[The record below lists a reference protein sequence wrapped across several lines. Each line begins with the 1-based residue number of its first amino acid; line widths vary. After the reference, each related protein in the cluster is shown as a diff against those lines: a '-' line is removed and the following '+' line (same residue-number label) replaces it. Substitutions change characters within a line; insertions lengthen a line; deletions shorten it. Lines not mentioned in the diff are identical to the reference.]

1 MGEVTP
7 INRIVLPGQSHE
19 GPAIPDSFRE
29 SLRQYDP
36 NLMVAWNA
44 IKKRFVI
51 EQCVEHLAEGTA
63 HTHICRRNYVAMAQ
77 DDEGTMLPLGDKV
90 MEMIKARDVAQAGY
104 GPQDL
109 DKFIADQKAIGA
121 AERERLEKEQDKVL
135 RYGSRHNRRQLLKA
149 VHLMQQHS
157 LEVNQ

>member
-19 GPAIPDSFRE
+19 GPAIPESFRE

-36 NLMVAWNA
+36 NLIVAWNT

-63 HTHICRRNYVAMAQ
+63 HTHICRRNYVAIAQ
-77 DDEGTMLPLGDKV
+77 DDEGVMIPLGDKV
-90 MEMIKARDVAQAGY
+90 IDMIRARDVLNAGY
-104 GPQDL
+104 GPGDL
-109 DKFIADQKAIGA
+109 EKFIADQKALGT
-121 AERERLEKEQDKVL
+121 AERERLEKEQDAVL